1 MRGMPPYAQASAEY
15 GVTCRMRSGRASSG
29 QACDRVNKGVLHYNG
44 PLAACSA
51 AALAAGAVYSN
62 AVHNPFVY
70 DDYHTVIA
78 NASIAHVGDLRA
90 IVLGAVTRPIV
101 NFSYALDRALWGPA
115 PFGFH
120 VTSVLLHMLNVAL
133 LFRLA
138 RRVEEDARGTMPAPG
153 GGVLAPF
160 AAAALFA
167 VHPMMTEAVGY
178 VSGRS
183 ELLCA
188 TFFIL
193 ALMCG
198 RRWIASTDSPHPSGR
213 SMEGPWAWGA
223 CTAGLWVLALAA
235 KETAAVFPFVLLAY
249 DRLALTAGAGG
260 RRRRLRTIHL
270 PLIGATIAAG
280 VARLAI
286 FSRIEYPGARV
297 HWAYAFVDLDVFRR
311 YLWLM
316 LRPSGQTIFHEV
328 AAAGPFDARTLLA
341 VAVLVGLL
349 WTIWRLRRVE
359 PSASLGLLWFLLAL
373 LPSAG
378 LTMLNQG
385 EPMAEHRVYLASCGL
400 FLAAGVAVRWLGARL
415 DGVGARARVW
425 SGAAL
430 ALVLVS
436 FGLETMLRNAV
447 WRDPV
452 GLWQESV
459 DLAPAHF
466 RPRLLLGESLQ
477 DAGRRDEAMEQ
488 YKTAIRLRPS
498 DPDAYVK
505 VGQMLAE
512 AGRWAEARD
521 QFHKALGVDPAN
533 APARRSLLTLDAVES
548 RFEPHDGPR

>member
-1 MRGMPPYAQASAEY
+1 
-15 GVTCRMRSGRASSG
+15 MRSGQASSR
-29 QACDRVNKGVLHYNG
+29 QACDRPVNKGVLHYNG

-51 AALAAGAVYSN
+51 AALAGGIVYSN
-62 AVHNPFVY
+62 ALRNPFVY

-90 IVLGAVTRPIV
+90 VALGAVTRPIV
-101 NFSYALDRALWGPA
+101 NFSYALDRALWGPK

-120 VTSVLLHMLNVAL
+120 VTSMLLHMLNVAL

-138 RRVEEDARGTMPAPG
+138 RRFEEDARGAVPARSAG
-153 GGVLAPF
+153 LLAPF

-188 TFFIL
+188 MFFML
-193 ALMCG
+193 ALMSG
-198 RRWIASTDSPHPSGR
+198 RRWMAGR
-213 SMEGPWAWGA
+213 SRDLPYLWG
-223 CTAGLWVLALAA
+223 GLTVGCWILALAA
-235 KETAAVFPFVLLAY
+235 KETAAVFPLVLLAY
-249 DRLALTAGAGG
+249 DRLALMADDARG
-260 RRRRLRTIHL
+260 RRRLWTIHL
-270 PLIGATIAAG
+270 PLIAATVAAG
-280 VARLAI
+280 VIRLLI
-286 FSRIEYPGARV
+286 FSRLEYPGAAL

-311 YLWLM
+311 YVWLM

-328 AAAGPFDARTLLA
+328 AAVGPFDARSLLA
-341 VAVLVGLL
+341 FAVLVAFL
-349 WTIWRLRRVE
+349 WAIWRLRRVE
-359 PSASLGLLWFLLAL
+359 PSASLGMLWFLLAL
-373 LPSAG
+373 LPSAA

-385 EPMAEHRVYLASCGL
+385 EPMAEHRVYLAGCGL
-400 FLAAGVAVRWLGARL
+400 FIAAGVAIRWLDERLAGA
-415 DGVGARARVW
+415 GARARVL

-459 DLAPAHF
+459 DLAPTHF
-466 RPRLLLGESLQ
+466 RPRLLLGEALQ

-488 YKTAIRLRPS
+488 YDTAIRLRPS
-498 DPDAYVK
+498 DPDGYVK
-505 VGQMLAE
+505 IGQMLAE
-512 AGRWAEARD
+512 VGRWTEARE
-521 QFHKALGVDPAN
+521 QFHKALDVDPAN
-533 APARRSLLTLDAVES
+533 APARRSLTTLDAVES
-548 RFEPHDGPR
+548 RLEPHVSPR